1 MIQMQKQG
9 NSLVVQKLK
18 LHASTAQGTDSV
30 PGRGTKIM
38 HAAQHSQK
46 KMQKQ
51 GQMGSHVR
59 KGACAPLSFPLPM
72 DLPMGLNSRNEEGF
86 EISLQRL
93 CLSSFQLLTE
103 HHGLGGLS
111 ITNISFSWFWK
122 LEVQDQG
129 ARSYDESLLPGSL
142 MAVFLPCPDMVAGV
156 MDLSGISFM
165 SLLVVVMFSC

>member
-1 MIQMQKQG
+1 MLPLHRARVQ
-9 NSLVVQKLK
+9 SLVGELRSCM
-18 LHASTAQGTDSV
+18 LHSTA
-30 PGRGTKIM
+30 KKK
-38 HAAQHSQK
+38 K

-51 GQMGSHVR
+51 GQMGSHFR
-59 KGACAPLSFPLPM
+59 KGAWAPLSFPPPM
-72 DLPMGLNSRNEEGF
+72 DLPIGLNSRNEEGF

-111 ITNISFSWFWK
+111 ITNISFSRFWK

-129 ARSYDESLLPGSL
+129 AGSYDESLLPGSL
-142 MAVFLPCPDMVAGV
+142 MAVFLSCPDMVAGV

-165 SLLVVVMFSC
+165 SSLVVVMFSC